1 MNKKVLK
8 TLEYDK
14 VKQNLYAFTTTSMG
28 NRLIDKLEPSSD
40 YDEISNSLA
49 QTKDGADILR
59 IKGGIP
65 VPNLISIKSFL
76 KRLDIGGNLNSKELA
91 DIGRVLRAT
100 NEVNRFFKDLADNKI
115 KLEVLFDD
123 VAKLE
128 SLPEISKKLLVSIEN
143 DGHVT
148 DDASTL
154 LKSIRQQISVTEE
167 TIRERLNA
175 YTRGTNSKYLSNA
188 VVTIRNERYVL
199 PVK

>member
-1 MNKKVLK
+1 N
-8 TLEYDK
+8 
-14 VKQNLYAFTTTSMG
+14 
-28 NRLIDKLEPSSD
+28 
-40 YDEISNSLA
+40 
-49 QTKDGADILR
+49 
-59 IKGGIP
+59 
-65 VPNLISIKSFL
+65 
-76 KRLDIGGNLNSKELA
+76 
-91 DIGRVLRAT
+91 
-100 NEVNRFFKDLADNKI
+100 
-115 KLEVLFDD
+115 

-167 TIRERLNA
+167 TIRERLNS

-199 PVK
+199 PVKQEYRSNLAVLYTIKVLQDKHYLLNLQ

>member
-1 MNKKVLK
+1 M
-8 TLEYDK
+8 
-14 VKQNLYAFTTTSMG
+14 
-28 NRLIDKLEPSSD
+28 
-40 YDEISNSLA
+40 
-49 QTKDGADILR
+49 
-59 IKGGIP
+59 
-65 VPNLISIKSFL
+65 
-76 KRLDIGGNLNSKELA
+76 KRLDIGGTLNSKELA
-91 DIGRVLRAT
+91 AIGRVLRAT

-128 SLPEISKKLLVSIEN
+128 NLPEISKKLLVSIEN

-175 YTRGTNSKYLSNA
+175 YTRGTNSKY
-188 VVTIRNERYVL
+188 
-199 PVK
+199 

>member
-28 NRLIDKLEPSSD
+28 KRLIDKLEPSSD

-76 KRLDIGGNLNSKELA
+76 KRLDIGGTLNSKELA
-91 DIGRVLRAT
+91 AIGRVLRAT

-128 SLPEISKKLLVSIEN
+128 SLPEISKKI
-143 DGHVT
+143 
-148 DDASTL
+148 
-154 LKSIRQQISVTEE
+154 ISF
-167 TIRERLNA
+167 N
-175 YTRGTNSKYLSNA
+175 
-188 VVTIRNERYVL
+188 
-199 PVK
+199 

>member
-65 VPNLISIKSFL
+65 AVSYTHLTLPTIL
-76 KRLDIGGNLNSKELA
+76 
-91 DIGRVLRAT
+91 RV
-100 NEVNRFFKDLADNKI
+100 
-115 KLEVLFDD
+115 
-123 VAKLE
+123 
-128 SLPEISKKLLVSIEN
+128 
-143 DGHVT
+143 
-148 DDASTL
+148 
-154 LKSIRQQISVTEE
+154 
-167 TIRERLNA
+167 
-175 YTRGTNSKYLSNA
+175 
-188 VVTIRNERYVL
+188 
-199 PVK
+199 